1 MKRLLLAVL
10 VVRCAVAEEMS
21 MVVRPTSGAGEVG
34 MKICAAKK
42 SLFRSIRACREICS
56 TTLYNNLIYPS
67 IVLSIYLSATKHSPN
82 DEPGDVF

>member
-42 SLFRSIRACREICS
+42 SLFRSKYVLVEKS
-56 TTLYNNLIYPS
+56 VLQLYTI
-67 IVLSIYLSATKHSPN
+67 T
-82 DEPGDVF
+82 